1 MLDQKSRQGKLFDN
15 DISLYESPKSNVFK
29 SEEIGKETK
38 DKYKILANKYLKSH
52 YKIINQSLTESNI
65 DYFRLLEES
74 IERFPKKIWEQIWE
88 LYKRKEIIE
97 RKRYGSIEDL
107 ISYVERYYVGENN
120 VKEVYIR
127 YIYENCY
134 KFVIFTQNL
143 EDSLLDSLIDFE
155 FLVEKEFPEMEL
167 FFDYFPI
174 DLVEKRDILNSD
186 DFKIYPIE

>member
-29 SEEIGKETK
+29 SEEIDKETK
-38 DKYKILANKYLKSH
+38 DRYKILANKYLKSH

>member
-29 SEEIGKETK
+29 SEEIDKETK
-38 DKYKILANKYLKSH
+38 DRYKILANKYLKSH
-52 YKIINQSLTESNI
+52 YKIINQSLTESNL

-74 IERFPKKIWEQIWE
+74 IERFPKKIWEQKWE

>member
-29 SEEIGKETK
+29 SEEIDKETK
-38 DKYKILANKYLKSH
+38 DRYKILANKYLKSH

-88 LYKRKEIIE
+88 LYKRKEILE